1 MFAWYASVAVLGGL
15 CLWLYTRVGPRQAVA
30 AAALLSLLV
39 PQWVRWDVYSGVWIN
54 VPTAVTVLVL
64 ALYSFHPQATFDFR
78 LRPCDWAIL
87 AMIGVH
93 IASDI
98 VNDGF
103 SVSILLR
110 AYGEWFMPYV
120 AGRLA
125 FQRIEDVHW
134 ALPLAAGVALLLM
147 FQGVVETVLSLRPNV
162 FELLSLKERPVEP
175 GIASNAA
182 NASRW
187 GFKRA
192 YGPLM
197 HSLYFGVVQVI
208 LMPWLLYAGQLVMR
222 KRNDDPAGKGWLWA
236 IPVTAVGVA
245 SSLSRGPFLAIG
257 ALVYAMYW
265 VLAPRNRFVLG
276 VIGVVAILA
285 AIVVSGPL
293 LEQLDVLTG
302 EDLAGTTT
310 KSGDG
315 EVKFTSTSARKL
327 LFQVYGYPM
336 KLAGV
341 LGFGTESCSTFP
353 PRVPLNQE
361 VGRVKAV
368 DNAYILFTLRFGYL
382 GLLLFVVINL
392 TAAWQFL
399 SLADA
404 ATGDLRVWLAA
415 MAAMVVTT
423 MLMFM
428 LVWMPQDIGYLYLF
442 SLGAS
447 SGLVLDAKK
456 PLAQEGKQRR
466 RRAVSR
472 EEDEPPMR
480 PIGDAW

>member
-1 MFAWYASVAVLGGL
+1 MIAFYLSVAVLGGF
-15 CLWLYTRVGPRQAVA
+15 CLWLYFKVGPRQAVA
-30 AAALLSLLV
+30 AAALLTLLV
-39 PQWVRWDVYSGVWIN
+39 PQWVRWDVDSGVWIN
-54 VPTAVTVLVL
+54 VPTAVTVLTL
-64 ALYSFHPQATFDFR
+64 AIYSFHPQATFNFR
-78 LRPCDWAIL
+78 LGPCDWAIL

-93 IASDI
+93 IASDV

-103 SVSILLR
+103 SISILLR

-125 FQRIEDVHW
+125 FQRIDDVRW
-134 ALPLAAGVALLLM
+134 ALPLAAGVSLVLAM
-147 FQGVVETVLSLRPNV
+147 QGVVEAILSLRPNL
-162 FELLSLKERPVEP
+162 FEFVAMQERPVP
-175 GIASNAA
+175 KGIESNAA

-208 LMPWLLYAGQLVMR
+208 LMPWLLYAGQRMMR
-222 KRNDDPAGKGWLWA
+222 NRTDEPGGKGWLWS

-257 ALVYAMYW
+257 ALLYGMFW
-265 VLAPRNRFVLG
+265 VLAPRTRVVLG
-276 VIGVVAILA
+276 VIGVVAVLA
-285 AIVVSGPL
+285 MIAISGPL
-293 LEQLDVLTG
+293 LNQLDALTG
-302 EDLAGTTT
+302 EDLAGQTT
-310 KSGDG
+310 KSADG
-315 EVKFTSTSARKL
+315 EVKFTSAGARKL
-327 LFQVYGYPM
+327 LFTIYAHPM
-336 KLAGV
+336 KHAGL
-341 LGFGTESCSTFP
+341 LGYGTNACSSFP
-353 PRVPLNQE
+353 PDVPLNE
-361 VGRVKAV
+361 PVGRVKSV

-382 GLLLFVVINL
+382 GLLMFLAINV

-399 SLADA
+399 SLADT

-415 MAAMVVTT
+415 MAGMVVTA

-428 LVWMPQDIGYLYLF
+428 LVWMPQDVGFIYLF

-447 SGLVLDAKK
+447 SGLVLDPKTPAK
-456 PLAQEGKQRR
+456 EGKQRR
-466 RRAVSR
+466 RRSVTR
-472 EEDEPPMR
+472 EPEEPPMR